1 MHSLVEVLAY
11 RPDVKGKRI
20 GFVDLVIPAVG
31 LRINDC
37 ILHRDPTFGTP
48 WVQIPARVIENAA
61 GEPVFD
67 QDGRPVLKSI
77 AGFPDKEA
85 RRRFA
90 DAVARQIAQR
100 FPGTLVSR
108 DQGSLL

>member
-1 MHSLVEVLAY
+1 MHNLIEVIAY
-11 RPDVKGKRI
+11 RPSVKGKRI

-48 WVQIPARVIENAA
+48 WVQIPARVIENTA
-61 GEPVFD
+61 GEPIFD
-67 QDGRPVLKSI
+67 RDGKPVLKSI
-77 AGFPDKEA
+77 AGFPNKEA

-90 DAVARQIAQR
+90 DEVVRQIAER
-100 FPGTLVSR
+100 FPDPFVSL